1 MKRSLLNL
9 NDIKEKINAIKG
21 KDIEISINRG
31 RRKVEIFK
39 GVVEHIYPSVFTVK
53 VLDNCNTK
61 AVSCSYSD
69 VLCGYVKI
77 EGDKNTVINQND

>member
-1 MKRSLLNL
+1 MKRGLLNL

-31 RRKVEIFK
+31 RRKIEIYK

-53 VLDNCNTK
+53 VLDNSNTK
-61 AVSCSYSD
+61 AVACSYSD
-69 VLCGYVKI
+69 VLCGDVKI
-77 EGDKNTVINQND
+77 ESGESSAINQNE